1 MTLFRHDSPALK
13 ALLNP
18 RKTRRKFQNI
28 PCEVDGIKF
37 DSRAEARRY
46 NELKLLER
54 AKEIDHLGLQP
65 SFDLTVN
72 GHLVCRYIA
81 DFSYFIRGERVIE
94 DVKSK
99 ATKTP
104 QYRIKVKLLRALT
117 GIEVREVA

>member
-1 MTLFRHDSPALK
+1 MRLGV
-13 ALLNP
+13 
-18 RKTRRKFQNI
+18 TRRTKFGNI
-28 PCEVDGIKF
+28 RTEVDGIKF

-46 NELKLLER
+46 NELKLLDR
-54 AKEIDHLGLQP
+54 AGEIEHLGLQP
-65 SFDLTVN
+65 KFDLTVN

-81 DFSYFIRGERVIE
+81 DFSYWSRGYRVIE

-104 QYRIKVKLLRALT
+104 QYRIKVKLLKALT